1 MWAPPRTWAAALGYN
16 NPGHPSPAAPWGGR
30 GGWEKEEETPRK
42 DELVRFGEAKK
53 GRKESS
59 PADALRTLALLQAEL
74 PLKKAAAL
82 AAEIHGVK
90 KNALYKYALEQ
101 QG

>member
-1 MWAPPRTWAAALGYN
+1 MGKEDENRRKGEMVLIVE
-16 NPGHPSPAAPWGGR
+16 GHKAQ
-30 GGWEKEEETPRK
+30 E
-42 DELVRFGEAKK
+42 DDL
-53 GRKESS
+53 

-74 PLKKAAAL
+74 PLKAAAL

-101 QG
+101 QGE

>member
-1 MWAPPRTWAAALGYN
+1 MVLIVE
-16 NPGHPSPAAPWGGR
+16 GHKAQ
-30 GGWEKEEETPRK
+30 E
-42 DELVRFGEAKK
+42 DDL
-53 GRKESS
+53 

-101 QG
+101 QGGVITGVAAGIALQRLYPGELTTTHFINHCM

>member
-1 MWAPPRTWAAALGYN
+1 MVLIVE
-16 NPGHPSPAAPWGGR
+16 GHKAQ
-30 GGWEKEEETPRK
+30 EE
-42 DELVRFGEAKK
+42 DL
-53 GRKESS
+53 

-74 PLKKAAAL
+74 PLKKRRRFT
-82 AAEIHGVK
+82 AEIHGVK

>member
-1 MWAPPRTWAAALGYN
+1 AQ
-16 NPGHPSPAAPWGGR
+16 
-30 GGWEKEEETPRK
+30 EE
-42 DELVRFGEAKK
+42 DL
-53 GRKESS
+53 

>member
-1 MWAPPRTWAAALGYN
+1 MVLIVE
-16 NPGHPSPAAPWGGR
+16 GHKAQ
-30 GGWEKEEETPRK
+30 EE
-42 DELVRFGEAKK
+42 DL
-53 GRKESS
+53 

-90 KNALYKYALEQ
+90 KTRCISMRWSSRGSDYRRCSRNSATTPVAGELTTTHLINHACEIVMQ
-101 QG
+101 P